1 MSNPQNMLLKVRF
14 YIISLWLLFFLVTI
28 CTIKIPC
35 IQTPIPIRD
44 KIKLLLET
52 NIFPIISFIFC
63 ILCFVLVSITY
74 LFFVVDELSDNDK
87 YIVDKLH
94 EKIE

>member
-1 MSNPQNMLLKVRF
+1 MSNTQNMLLKVRF

-44 KIKLLLET
+44 KITLLLET

-63 ILCFVLVSITY
+63 ILCFVLVSITDIQY
-74 LFFVVDELSDNDK
+74 HL
-87 YIVDKLH
+87 
-94 EKIE
+94 